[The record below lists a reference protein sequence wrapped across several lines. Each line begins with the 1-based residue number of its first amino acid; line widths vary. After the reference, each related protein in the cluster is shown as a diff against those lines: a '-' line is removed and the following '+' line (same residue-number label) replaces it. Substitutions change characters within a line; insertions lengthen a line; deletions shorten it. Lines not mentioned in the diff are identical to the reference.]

1 MNTGARY
8 ILAAVLNLIMVHATA
23 QSLPQEVIDI
33 TNAAEKAYLANDI
46 AELERCLLELE
57 CQNSLGLSKLE
68 ALALEAHHEKLLG
81 NLDYCKSDYD
91 SSCSVSALTHYKKAE
106 YILFDKKVDAAVW
119 GPTIQLEIA
128 QLLYKQRNYVD
139 ALQYLD
145 KASYSIKEAIAPYA
159 LCLAQVASTEEE
171 FKESI
176 ELIED
181 EIKSSSGEDY
191 WENIRKKAK
200 ILTLKA
206 ESGLGS
212 MEESRRLYREY
223 FEHQKKYVS
232 DLFSSMTEAER
243 EAYWMRQRQFVVD
256 CYTLEDEDPALLYD
270 VVLFSKSLLL
280 RYSSRYQNFDD
291 ISWKDVQSSLPK
303 KGCAIEFIQYR
314 KDNSVKLGALVIRK
328 KDKNPVFVPI
338 GDVED
343 FGRTTVGKVGSR
355 DITVNSA
362 ISSNSQRQIEKLY
375 RNSIVRDF
383 FWNDA
388 MMAAIKKC
396 SEIYFSPDGIA
407 HQISL
412 EYLCPNDGLR
422 LHRLS
427 STRNVAQTKHRKDT
441 GSALLIGD
449 LEYNAMAHQKR
460 GFEND
465 ILAYAAL
472 DKALKVDRTEMREV
486 YAIGRI
492 RDDTRDVTL
501 SGESADELSFVENLE
516 GKSMVYIS
524 SHGYLSGDME
534 ASSNDLKP
542 CTKDESLSRNVILLS
557 DCMTN
562 LKSTL
567 FNPADGSDGF
577 LSAREISRLDMSDIN
592 LCCLALCQGG
602 VGQVTADGVY
612 GIQRGLKNAGVGAM
626 VISLWSV
633 NGKATDKLMREFYNN
648 IRKGES
654 YQDAFTHARVSLIK
668 ENASPYYTDAF
679 ILVD

>member
-1 MNTGARY
+1 MSTGARY
-8 ILAAVLNLIMVHATA
+8 ILAAALNLIMVHAAA
-23 QSLPQEVIDI
+23 QDLPQRVVDI
-33 TNAAEKAYLANDI
+33 TNAAENAYLANDI
-46 AELERCLLELE
+46 AELEKRLLELE
-57 CQNSLGLSKLE
+57 SRQPTDLSELE

-81 NLDYCKSDYD
+81 NLDYCRSDYD
-91 SSCSVSALTHYKKAE
+91 STCFVSAFAHYKKAE
-106 YILFDKKVDAAVW
+106 SILFGKNVDAAVW

-128 QLLYKQRNYVD
+128 QLLYKQRNYND

-145 KASYSIKEAIAPYA
+145 KASFSIKEAVAPYA
-159 LCLAQVASTEEE
+159 LCLAQVASTEDE
-171 FKESI
+171 FKESFD
-176 ELIED
+176 LIEE
-181 EIKSSSGEDY
+181 EIKSSTGEDY

-200 ILTLKA
+200 ILTLRA
-206 ESGLGS
+206 EAGLGTL
-212 MEESRRLYREY
+212 EESCRLYKEY
-223 FEHQKKYVS
+223 FAHQKEYIS
-232 DLFSSMTEAER
+232 ELFTSMTEAER

-256 CYTLEDEDPALLYD
+256 CYRLEAEDPELLYD

-280 RYSSRYQNFDD
+280 RYSSRYKDFED
-291 ISWKDVQSSLPK
+291 ITWRDVQSSLPK
-303 KGCAIEFIQYR
+303 KSCAVEFIQYR
-314 KDNSVKLGALVIRK
+314 KGDRVRLGALVIRK
-328 KDKNPVFVPI
+328 KDKNPIYVPI

-343 FGRTTVGKVGSR
+343 FGRAKVGKVGGK

-362 ISSNSQRQIEKLY
+362 VSSNSQRQIEKLY
-375 RNSIVRDF
+375 RSPIVRGF

-388 MMAAIKKC
+388 MMAALKRCKDM
-396 SEIYFSPDGIA
+396 YFSPDGIA
-407 HQISL
+407 HQISF

-427 STRNVAQTKHRKDT
+427 STRNIAKNEHKDNT
-441 GSALLIGD
+441 GPALLIGD
-449 LEYNAMAHQKR
+449 LEYNGGALQRH
-460 GFEND
+460 GFGND
-465 ILAYAAL
+465 VLAYAII
-472 DKALKVDRTEMREV
+472 DKALEVDRTEMREV
-486 YAIGRI
+486 YAIGKL
-492 RDDTRDVTL
+492 RDNDMDVMI
-501 SGESADELSFVENLE
+501 SGESADELSFEDSLV

-524 SHGYLSGDME
+524 SHGYLSGNLE
-534 ASSNDLKP
+534 ASSNELKP

-557 DCMTN
+557 DCMSN
-562 LKSTL
+562 LKSTS

-577 LSAREISRLDMSDIN
+577 LSAREISRLDMSNIS

-648 IRKGES
+648 IKKGQP
-654 YQDAFTHARVSLIK
+654 YQEAFSHARAALAE